1 MRSNALVSKLK
12 GARMNKNILLAAV
25 GGQGLVLATG
35 ILAEAALRAGLDVK
49 TNDVIGLS
57 QRGGKIMGSVVM
69 GEKIYSP
76 NIAPKEGDILIA
88 FEALEAKRMLPYLKD
103 GAIIIKNDYEMAPS
117 LVQQEKR
124 EYDPDIDSLLEG
136 KGELIQ
142 LDATA
147 IAKRI
152 GHPAVANILMLGVA
166 ARFIDIDDDI
176 WHQVIRENVPPK
188 SIDMNIEA
196 FDMGKA
202 GSY

>member
-1 MRSNALVSKLK
+1 M
-12 GARMNKNILLAAV
+12 MTKNILLAAV

-35 ILAEAALRAGLDVK
+35 ILAEVALRAGLDVK

-69 GEKIYSP
+69 GDKIHSP
-76 NIAPKEGDILIA
+76 NIAPQQGDILIA

-124 EYDPDIDSLLEG
+124 EYDPDIDSLLDG
-136 KGELIQ
+136 KGEVIR

-166 ARFIDIDDDI
+166 ARYIEIEDEI
-176 WHQVIRENVPPK
+176 WHQVIQEHVPPK
-188 SIDMNIEA
+188 SIELNLEA
-196 FDMGKA
+196 FDLGKA
-202 GSY
+202 GTY

>member
-1 MRSNALVSKLK
+1 MT
-12 GARMNKNILLAAV
+12 KNILLAAV

-35 ILAEAALRAGLDVK
+35 ILAEVALRAGLDVK

-69 GEKIYSP
+69 GDKIHSP
-76 NIAPKEGDILIA
+76 NIAPQQGDILIA
-88 FEALEAKRMLPYLKD
+88 FEALEAKRMLPFLKD

-136 KGELIQ
+136 KGEVIR

-166 ARFIDIDDDI
+166 ARYIEIEDEI
-176 WHQVIRENVPPK
+176 WHQVIREHVPPK
-188 SIDMNIEA
+188 SIELNLEA
-196 FDMGKA
+196 FDLGKA
-202 GSY
+202 GTY